1 LKGLVAELA
10 APEQLGRPGEAIR
23 RIVDSFYGL
32 WARSHLENAGSRLE
46 DLEQLALFADGYP
59 DVNTFLAEVSLF
71 NDLSGEDAAAGPPDE
86 MLTLSTVHQAK
97 GIEWRAVF
105 VIWLAE
111 GRFPS
116 FRMDDEEEERRLFYV
131 AVTRARDRLF
141 LVRPEIARDRYLVD
155 TIVESSRFLQEL
167 PTEVRELVAIAEERE
182 PDGFDALPQGGRYQF
197 PAFIDEADCDDDVN

>member
-1 LKGLVAELA
+1 MRRVVELYY
-10 APEQLGRPGEAIR
+10 
-23 RIVDSFYGL
+23 SK
-32 WARSHLENAGSRLE
+32 WARANLENAGSRLE

-59 DVNTFLAEVSLF
+59 DINAFLAEITLL

-116 FRMDDEEEERRLFYV
+116 YRMDDEEEERRLFYV

-141 LVRPEIARDRYLVD
+141 LVRPEIGPRPLPGGCDRRTVAFSARTARRDVRDLV
-155 TIVESSRFLQEL
+155 TV
-167 PTEVRELVAIAEERE
+167 AEER
-182 PDGFDALPQGGRYQF
+182 PSDGLDALPAGGRYRL
-197 PAFIDEADCDDDVN
+197 PAFLEDRRFRG